1 VNLPR
6 ISPRALAIA
15 FAAEL
20 GVDFIIS
27 MVVFGFF
34 AGDLLKPGITQ
45 EEFEAVARQVMQ
57 TTPYVPWMMMFGT
70 ATTIGG
76 GYLAARLAKQIPYY
90 HGLAMGVL
98 GIVYILVG
106 WNGDLGWL
114 NVLALLITIP
124 ASLYGAHLAKKHMAV
139 TS

>member
-1 VNLPR
+1 
-6 ISPRALAIA
+6 
-15 FAAEL
+15 
-20 GVDFIIS
+20 
-27 MVVFGFF
+27 
-34 AGDLLKPGITQ
+34 
-45 EEFEAVARQVMQ
+45 
-57 TTPYVPWMMMFGT
+57 MMFGT